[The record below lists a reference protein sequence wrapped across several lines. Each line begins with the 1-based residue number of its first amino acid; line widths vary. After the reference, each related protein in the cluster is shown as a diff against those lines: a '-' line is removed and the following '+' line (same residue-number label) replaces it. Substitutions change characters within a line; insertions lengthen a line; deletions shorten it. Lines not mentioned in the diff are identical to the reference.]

1 MDVSEIRAGRSE
13 LLGPRKSD
21 LKMRESILGISPCW
35 GAHGTM
41 LGEGSKCHTGRG
53 AHSSNWLE
61 AYLKFKGLIHMLSYY
76 LLLFNLTK
84 ERGIRNHVPPSHQGK
99 TLIHSSLK

>member
-1 MDVSEIRAGRSE
+1 MGQYWVKEATVTQAEE
-13 LLGPRKSD
+13 LIAR
-21 LKMRESILGISPCW
+21 
-35 GAHGTM
+35 
-41 LGEGSKCHTGRG
+41 TG
-53 AHSSNWLE
+53 WK

>member
-1 MDVSEIRAGRSE
+1 MDVSEIRAEAQS

-41 LGEGSKCHTGRG
+41 LGEGSKCHTGRS
-53 AHSSNWLE
+53 HSSNWLE
-61 AYLKFKGLIHMLSYY
+61 VRS
-76 LLLFNLTK
+76 
-84 ERGIRNHVPPSHQGK
+84 
-99 TLIHSSLK
+99 